1 MSNMN
6 MSITVAAIDKFSAP
20 AKKIAAL
27 SKGMTNALEKS
38 AKALGESGKSKA
50 AIEHYRKL
58 GESIRKNSIAMRKA
72 KETTTALARAIAKT
86 SNPTR
91 EMLREFE
98 QAKRTTSQLSNKYK
112 TQVEKLRG
120 MRSELK
126 KAGIDTRHLS
136 SEQKRLGQSIAAA
149 TKKMELQALKE
160 HKLSKIN
167 AKLDQ
172 KLQKSAN
179 ISFVGDAVGRLG
191 RGISGAFSAPIDRAR
206 GVARS
211 RGELQSLDM
220 GKREIDAVIQ
230 SAHLMSKTFAGI
242 DTASFV
248 TAAYDIKSGISN
260 LTGDG
265 VAKMTALAAMTAKA
279 TKSDT
284 AGMTSLFATGYGV
297 FKKSLF
303 AGITDSD
310 FGAKFSAGL
319 ASSVKQ
325 FKTDGAK
332 MQQAIESMG
341 SGLAAAGMPLQDQL
355 TALGMLQQKMQAG
368 EAGTAMKSLGAK
380 AAQAQAYFN
389 KMGIAINTLDSKG
402 NVIAIPDML
411 KQAKAAFGSQYTSKV
426 GSVMLKAFGSEEA
439 VKVFEGL
446 WGQSGDFAK
455 NSAAVSEAMAKGEMY
470 TRAMA
475 KNMDNNA
482 DARLR
487 ILSQRWSLLSEKLG
501 TAMLPV
507 LESMIPAI
515 EWVSNTIT
523 SFIERFPTA
532 STVILSVV
540 GVIGGIALVLA
551 PVVTAV
557 AALTAALAF
566 MRAGLAKT
574 RLAAEMSSLGGGG
587 SGRKEGKFGGGGSGR
602 KEGKFGKIGKFLKG
616 KAGVIGAAITAL
628 SIGST
633 LMGDSQT
640 KGRDVT
646 KDVGMFAGGTAGWM
660 GGAAAGAALG
670 EMIFPLGGG
679 IPGALIGGLLGSTA
693 GASAGNYAGTKVADL
708 TGMKKAGGGAIQQDN
723 RATYVTHIQVNGGD
737 PQEVKAAVEQVLTE
751 KERNHATATSGAL
764 FDLQGAY

>member
-27 SKGMTNALEKS
+27 SKGMTHALEKS
-38 AKALGESGKSKA
+38 SKVLGESEKSKA

-58 GESIRKNSIAMRKA
+58 GENIRKSSQAMRNAQA
-72 KETTTALARAIAKT
+72 KTKELARAIAKT
-86 SNPTR
+86 SSPTR
-91 EMLREFE
+91 EMVGEFE
-98 QAKRTTSQLSNKYK
+98 QAKRTTSQLSQKYK
-112 TQVEKLRG
+112 GQVEKLRSL
-120 MRSELK
+120 RSELK
-126 KAGIDTRHLS
+126 KAGIDTKRLS
-136 SEQKRLGQSIAAA
+136 SEQKRLSQSIEQV
-149 TKKMELQALKE
+149 TKKMSLQALKE
-160 HKLSKIN
+160 HKIN
-167 AKLDQ
+167 AINNKRDHTYQ
-172 KLQKSAN
+172 RAAN
-179 ISFVGDAVGRLG
+179 LTFIGDAIGRVGSG
-191 RGISGAFSAPIDRAR
+191 VTGAFSAPIERAR

-220 GKREIDAVIQ
+220 GKGEIDAVIQ
-230 SAHLMSKTFAGI
+230 SAHLMGKTFAGI

-303 AGITDSD
+303 AGIADSD

-355 TALGMLQQKMQAG
+355 TALGMLQQKMSAG
-368 EAGTAMKSLGAK
+368 ESGTAIKALGAK

-446 WGQSGDFAK
+446 WGQSGDFVK

-475 KNMDNNA
+475 KNMDSNA

-507 LESMIPAI
+507 LERMIPAI
-515 EWVSNTIT
+515 EWVSNAIT

-532 STVILSVV
+532 STAILSVV
-540 GVIGGIALVLA
+540 GVIGGIALALA
-551 PVVTAV
+551 PVIAAV

-566 MRAGLAKT
+566 LRAGLAKT
-574 RLAAEMSSLGGGG
+574 RVQAEISSLGGGG
-587 SGRKEGKFGGGGSGR
+587 AGGKGG
-602 KEGKFGKIGKFLKG
+602 KLGKIGKFLKG
-616 KAGVIGAAITAL
+616 KAGMIGAALTAA

-633 LMGDSQT
+633 LLGDSQT
-640 KGRDVT
+640 KARDVT

-660 GGAAAGAALG
+660 GGAASGSALG

-679 IPGALIGGLLGSTA
+679 IPGALIGGLLGSMA

-723 RATYVTHIQVNGGD
+723 RATYVTHVQVNGGD
-737 PQEVKAAVEQVLTE
+737 PQEVKAAIEQVLTE
-751 KERNHATATSGAL
+751 KERNHATAISGAL